1 MDALFS
7 KMVKSGRTTY
17 FMDVWE
23 AKNNS
28 KYVTLTASQ
37 PSQEDPKKFTK
48 RSVVVF
54 GNAADEFAGAL
65 KEARALL
72 EGTEPYSRTVKSGKM
87 TYFLDV
93 KEAKNKSKYVS
104 ITSSSPSKED
114 PQKFTKNS
122 IAVFDNA
129 AEEFVGAFE
138 ETLTK
143 MKE

>member
-1 MDALFS
+1 MESLFS
-7 KMVKSGRTTY
+7 KMVKAGRTTY

-28 KYVTLTASQ
+28 KYMTLTASQ
-37 PSQEDPKKFTK
+37 PSQSDPKKFTK

-54 GNAADEFAGAL
+54 GNVADEFVGAMKEVHGAL
-65 KEARALL
+65 EQPEMISK
-72 EGTEPYSRTVKSGKM
+72 TVKAGKM

-122 IAVFDNA
+122 IAVFNA
-129 AEEFVGAFE
+129 VAGEFVGALE
-138 ETLTK
+138 ETATRL
-143 MKE
+143 KE